1 MLEKCGILLC
11 LLYLAQLV
19 QPAAHGHGQHTHHG
33 GERLK
38 DGAYSPKD
46 HAHHN
51 GDTHDVEFDHEAI
64 LGSKKDAEDFDKLP
78 AKDAKEKLAVLLK
91 KMDLNGDKSI
101 ERQELYAWILRSF
114 KSLSKEESDERFDD
128 SDENEDGFVSWKEYA
143 AEEFDLDELE
153 KDTSDPMYEEEL
165 QLMEE
170 DRILFDAADLD
181 KDGKLDKTEF
191 LAFSHPE
198 EDDSMKPLV
207 IDQVLKSRD
216 KDKDGVLSF
225 QEYLGERGEGK
236 DKEWLLS
243 EKDRFDQELDKN
255 EDHHLSREEIL
266 GWIIPSNE
274 DTAEEEVNHLFAGA
288 DQDVNGL
295 LSFQEIVDNHD
306 LFVGSEATDFGE
318 QLENL
323 DRFGDEL

>member
-1 MLEKCGILLC
+1 M
-11 LLYLAQLV
+11 V
-19 QPAAHGHGQHTHHG
+19 QPAAHGQHKHKE
-33 GERLK
+33 GERLE
-38 DGAYSPKD
+38 DGAFSPKD
-46 HAHHN
+46 HGHHH
-51 GDTHDVEFDHEAI
+51 GDDHDVEFDHEAI
-64 LGSKKDAEDFDKLP
+64 LGSKKDAIDFDKLP
-78 AKDAKEKLAVLLK
+78 AKEAKEKLAILLK

-128 SDENEDGFVSWKEYA
+128 SDENEDGFVSWREYA
-143 AEEFDLDELE
+143 AEEFDLDDLE
-153 KDTSDPMYEEEL
+153 KDLTDPMYEEEL

-170 DRILFDAADLD
+170 DRILFDAADIN
-181 KDGKLDKTEF
+181 KDEKLDKTEF

-198 EDDSMKPLV
+198 EDEKMKPLV
-207 IDQVLKSRD
+207 INQVLKSRD
-216 KDKDGVLSF
+216 TDKDGVLSF

-236 DKEWLLS
+236 DKEWLLT
-243 EKDRFDQELDKN
+243 EKDRFDTELDKN
-255 EDHHLSREEIL
+255 EDNLLSREEIL

-295 LSFQEIVDNHD
+295 LTFQEIIDNHE

>member
-1 MLEKCGILLC
+1 MLDRCGVWVVLC
-11 LLYLAQLV
+11 VLSLAHLV
-19 QPAAHGHGQHTHHG
+19 QPAAHGQHTHGG
-33 GERLK
+33 GERTE

-46 HAHHN
+46 HGHQH
-51 GDTHDVEFDHEAI
+51 GGKHDVEFDHEAI
-64 LGSKKDAEDFDKLP
+64 LGSKKDAYDFDQLP
-78 AKDAKEKLAVLLK
+78 AQEAKKKLAILLG
-91 KMDLNGDKSI
+91 KMDRNGDKSI

-114 KSLSKEESDERFDD
+114 KSLSKEESDERFND
-128 SDENEDGFVSWKEYA
+128 SDSDEDGFVTWKEYA

-153 KDTSDPMYEEEL
+153 VDPTDPMYEEEL

-170 DRILFDAADLD
+170 DRILFDAADIN
-181 KDGKLDKTEF
+181 KDEKLDKAEF

-198 EDDSMKPLV
+198 EDDKMKPLV

-243 EKDRFDQELDKN
+243 EKDRFDTELDKN
-255 EDHHLSREEIL
+255 GDHHLSREEIL

-274 DTAEEEVNHLFAGA
+274 ETAEEEVNHLFAGA
-288 DQDVNGL
+288 DQDVNGM
-295 LSFQEIVDNHD
+295 LSFQEIIDNHD
-306 LFVGSEATDFGE
+306 LFVGSEATDYGE

-323 DRFGDEL
+323 DRFDDEL